1 MIQIKE
7 QIAAALKSPAVRKVW
22 QDIQRESGN
31 CFAAAFW
38 VANAAK
44 IAGFTPTV
52 VHGSP
57 TLARPPYDK
66 YAHAWVEVSVPLEQ
80 IFGNSVVG
88 FEDEGFPILGF
99 AGAQFPIVIDYSNG
113 LSAVLPA
120 SAYYN
125 IGKIEE
131 RACKRY
137 SIEDLLE
144 QARRKKHYGPY
155 HKNSGRTL

>member
-1 MIQIKE
+1 LIQIKE

-22 QDIQRESGN
+22 RDIQSESGN

-38 VANAAK
+38 VAMAAK
-44 IAGFTPTV
+44 QAGYEPVV

-66 YAHAWVEVSVPLEQ
+66 YAHAWVEVSVPLRQ
-80 IFGNSVVG
+80 MFGPAVVG

-137 SIEDLLE
+137 SIADLVKRA
-144 QARRKKHYGPY
+144 ARTEHYGPY
-155 HKNSGRTL
+155 HRNSGRTL

>member
-22 QDIQRESGN
+22 RDIQSESGN

-88 FEDEGFPILGF
+88 FEDEGFPI
-99 AGAQFPIVIDYSNG
+99 VIDYSNG

-120 SAYYN
+120 VAYYSL
-125 IGKIEE
+125 GKIEGD
-131 RACKRY
+131 ACKRY